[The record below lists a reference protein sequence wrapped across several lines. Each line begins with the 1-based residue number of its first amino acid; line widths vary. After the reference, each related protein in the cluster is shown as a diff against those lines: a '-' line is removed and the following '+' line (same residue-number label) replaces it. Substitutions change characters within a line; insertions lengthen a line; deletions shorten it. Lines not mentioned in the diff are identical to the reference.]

1 MSYRKYDHNVDIRST
16 QLANAGR
23 SLVKG
28 AKELYLGIVGAALI
42 GTAVLW
48 IIVAFID
55 IDDRSKGVK
64 RLIFSDIVNANKN
77 NEVRADEEWMG
88 RYLKYSGKV
97 TNITRSSVYLEN
109 NYYEVVCKI
118 GWFKGEP
125 LKSLNKGDRITIS
138 GRNMESTDFI
148 VNYKTV
154 YLQNCEIL

>member
-1 MSYRKYDHNVDIRST
+1 MN
-16 QLANAGR
+16 
-23 SLVKG
+23 
-28 AKELYLGIVGAALI
+28 
-42 GTAVLW
+42 
-48 IIVAFID
+48 IIMKMMTNRMVRLKITISPYND
-55 IDDRSKGVK
+55 SNHDDA
-64 RLIFSDIVNANKN
+64 DDNANKN